1 MSRFILGD
9 CVRVM
14 ATFPGNAVDF
24 ILTDPPYL
32 VGFRDRQGRTIAGDK
47 TDEWLQP
54 ACNEM
59 YRVLKK
65 DALMVSFYGWNRVVR
80 FMAAWKNAGF
90 SVVGHLVFTKT
101 YTSKAAYVGYRHECA
116 YILAKGRPALP
127 QKPLPDVLGWKY
139 SGNRHHPTEKPV
151 TSLQPLIESFTH
163 PNAIVLDPFAG
174 SGSTCVADWTMNGE
188 YGSEFGGFFP
198 VQVRFTPAHE
208 RFHLA
213 LCSPGDV
220 SQVWVLVL
228 VNAGGEP
235 FAVVQVQRRFA
246 PEAVS
251 HSLALAASLDAQ
263 GYSVSDIIHILMAEG
278 GQV

>member
-59 YRVLKK
+59 YRVLKI
-65 DALMVSFYGWNRVVR
+65 DALMVSFYGWNRDVR

>member
-1 MSRFILGD
+1 MSRFIQGD

-65 DALMVSFYGWNRVVR
+65 DALMVSFYGWNRVDR

-116 YILAKGRPALP
+116 YIPAKGRRDVRGNAVSRTRSPSLRRVPAHCLP
-127 QKPLPDVLGWKY
+127 GA
-139 SGNRHHPTEKPV
+139 
-151 TSLQPLIESFTH
+151 TH
-163 PNAIVLDPFAG
+163 PYESL
-174 SGSTCVADWTMNGE
+174 
-188 YGSEFGGFFP
+188 
-198 VQVRFTPAHE
+198 
-208 RFHLA
+208 
-213 LCSPGDV
+213 SPGADT
-220 SQVWVLVL
+220 
-228 VNAGGEP
+228 ATTCRTDCPG
-235 FAVVQVQRRFA
+235 
-246 PEAVS
+246 
-251 HSLALAASLDAQ
+251 
-263 GYSVSDIIHILMAEG
+263 
-278 GQV
+278 

>member
-1 MSRFILGD
+1 MSRFVLGNCID
-9 CVRVM
+9 VM
-14 ATFPGNAVDF
+14 ARIPDNAIDF

-65 DALMVSFYGWNRVVR
+65 DALMVSFYGWNRVDR

-90 SVVGHLVFTKT
+90 SVVGHLVFTKN

-163 PNAIVLDPFAG
+163 PNAIVLDPLQAAAQPVWPPSSPDAG
-174 SGSTCVADWTMNGE
+174 I
-188 YGSEFGGFFP
+188 
-198 VQVRFTPAHE
+198 
-208 RFHLA
+208 
-213 LCSPGDV
+213 
-220 SQVWVLVL
+220 
-228 VNAGGEP
+228 
-235 FAVVQVQRRFA
+235 
-246 PEAVS
+246 
-251 HSLALAASLDAQ
+251 
-263 GYSVSDIIHILMAEG
+263 SVSSCLNSITVPDSNDWPPCNGPCSRGPRMITGLNRRLRK
-278 GQV
+278 

>member
-1 MSRFILGD
+1 MSRFIQGD

-65 DALMVSFYGWNRVVR
+65 DALMVSFYGWNRVDR

-101 YTSKAAYVGYRHECA
+101 YTSRPYMWAIATNALTSWQKA
-116 YILAKGRPALP
+116 
-127 QKPLPDVLGWKY
+127 
-139 SGNRHHPTEKPV
+139 SG
-151 TSLQPLIESFTH
+151 
-163 PNAIVLDPFAG
+163 
-174 SGSTCVADWTMNGE
+174 
-188 YGSEFGGFFP
+188 
-198 VQVRFTPAHE
+198 
-208 RFHLA
+208 
-213 LCSPGDV
+213 
-220 SQVWVLVL
+220 
-228 VNAGGEP
+228 
-235 FAVVQVQRRFA
+235 
-246 PEAVS
+246 
-251 HSLALAASLDAQ
+251 AASEAIARRAGLEIFRQSSSPDGKACYQ
-263 GYSVSDIIHILMAEG
+263 PATTD
-278 GQV
+278 